1 MTVITLLLALILF
14 AIAPD
19 LVIGLIKLAF
29 CIGVIGLVGFIGLII
44 FI

>member
-1 MTVITLLLALILF
+1 MTITTVLLALILF

-19 LVIGLIKLAF
+19 LVIGLIKWAF
-29 CIGVIGLVGFIGLII
+29 WIGVIGFIALMA